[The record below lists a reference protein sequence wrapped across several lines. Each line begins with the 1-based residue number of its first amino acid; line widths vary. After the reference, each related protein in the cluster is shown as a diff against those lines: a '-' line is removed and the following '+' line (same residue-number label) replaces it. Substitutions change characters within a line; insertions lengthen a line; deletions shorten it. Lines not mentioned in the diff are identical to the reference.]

1 MDLPVSHPSVR
12 LRQTWCEGDGK
23 RERERENKKNNNIYI
38 YVHSGNLISYWK
50 LPFIADLP
58 IKNVDFP

>member
-23 RERERENKKNNNIYI
+23 REREQKNNNIYI

-50 LPFIADLP
+50 LPSIADLP

>member
-23 RERERENKKNNNIYI
+23 RERENKKTIYIYI

-50 LPFIADLP
+50 LPSIADLP